1 MKNFIF
7 YLLIFYKLLF
17 LSSCEFLIHRRPSP
31 KPIQKVNFSSKFKSM
46 NPSGKLQFIVL
57 GDWGEKGNFFQK
69 QVAKSMKEFMLKEK
83 IDFILTAGDNF
94 YQDGVSDYNDNH
106 FKNSFEDIYPFA
118 QSIPWFITLGNHDY
132 MGDIQSLLNYSEK
145 NSSWIIPSPYYA
157 FEFFSKRKVLFL
169 ISDTNEFVRML
180 GFSYRSYMNEESRIA
195 QINWMNEK
203 LKGEDFIWKIV
214 IGHHPIYSAGDH
226 GDTKSLQGKF
236 LETLETNQ
244 VDFYISGHDHD
255 LQYLKNPN
263 RKLHFLISGAGS
275 KVREMHSSPYSIFA
289 AAEPGFVVITL
300 KENKSNIRFINDKGK
315 EIFNKSIEKQF

>member
-7 YLLIFYKLLF
+7 SCLLF
-17 LSSCEFLIHRRPSP
+17 SNLFFLFSCEFLIHRRQSP
-31 KPIQKVNFSSKFKSM
+31 KPIQKINFTNKITNI

-69 QVAKSMKEFMLKEK
+69 QVAVSMNEFMLKEK
-83 IDFILTAGDNF
+83 VDFIITAGDNF
-94 YQDGVSDYNDNH
+94 YQDGVSDVNDSH
-106 FKNSFEDIYPFA
+106 FKSSFEDIYPFA

-145 NSSWIIPSPYYA
+145 NSSWKIPNSYYS
-157 FEFFSKRKVLFL
+157 FEVLSKKKVLFL

-195 QINWMNEK
+195 QIKWINEN
-203 LKGEDFIWKIV
+203 LKGNDHLWKIV
-214 IGHHPIYSAGDH
+214 IGHHPIYSAGEH

-236 LETLETNQ
+236 LETLEANQ
-244 VDFYISGHDHD
+244 VDFYISGHEHD

-263 RKLHFLISGAGS
+263 KKLHFLISGAGS
-275 KVREMHSSPYSIFA
+275 KLREIHSSPYSIFA
-289 AAEPGFVVITL
+289 ATEPGFLVITL
-300 KENKSNIRFINDKGK
+300 KENIATIRFLNEKGK
-315 EIFNKSIEKQF
+315 EIFYKTFEK